1 MSAKQ
6 IEISLILWYNFMM
19 QENKN
24 TNQELTFIS
33 SMSEPAVPVEQK
45 APIELPVNTTQSELP
60 VKNFVEEKISVQ
72 PVFYAGFWKRVAI
85 LYLDTLFSPLF
96 LINIILYF
104 AKGKTIGDFIM
115 QTKLVDE
122 LDYKKPGFGKLIG
135 RYLAKILSSFA
146 LNIGFLCVGWRKS
159 KTAWH
164 DSLSGTRYV
173 ETKQYSGAITWIVN
187 LILFFGIPYFAY
199 STPIIQNNI
208 GTVMNLFESTLN
220 DSVENSEFEIEDEVI
235 EIKAEDEKLDL
246 EEKKIEKEKI
256 VGSASIEKK
265 EDVIINQEFIAES
278 KDESIEI
285 ETFDKETNQTEPS
298 EIENDNSEEEGAE
311 TNIFAKPTPTPVQKK
326 GVRRIK

>member
-1 MSAKQ
+1 
-6 IEISLILWYNFMM
+6 MM

-24 TNQELTFIS
+24 TDQELTFVSAMPES
-33 SMSEPAVPVEQK
+33 SVPVEQK
-45 APIELPVNTTQSELP
+45 AQIESPMKEANLLNSNPPVISSPPVNIAQLEPL
-60 VKNFVEEKISVQ
+60 VQNFVEEKIPVQ
-72 PVFYAGFWKRVAI
+72 PIFYAGFWKRVAI

-220 DSVENSEFEIEDEVI
+220 DSVENSIIPVEWFEAAIDAH
-235 EIKAEDEKLDL
+235 KKLGF
-246 EEKKIEKEKI
+246 KPKGQKI
-256 VGSASIEKK
+256 VSHDPSDLGDDAKGLCYRHGSVVLDIQELITGDVNDGCDWATDYAITKAADLFVWDGDGLGVSL
-265 EDVIINQEFIAES
+265 EDYWAEG
-278 KDESIEI
+278 KDDYE
-285 ETFDKETNQTEPS
+285 
-298 EIENDNSEEEGAE
+298 
-311 TNIFAKPTPTPVQKK
+311 
-326 GVRRIK
+326 